1 MRSIPTS
8 GERMASMPS
17 ATTLSAS
24 MSSPESVSSRIA
36 KRGWNMCICRISRRF
51 FSPPENPSFT
61 ERVMNESSIPR
72 SFIFSAR
79 SFRNCGM
86 GMSFFLT
93 SPVPSALGAAR
104 RALIAV
110 RRKFATETP
119 GMAEGYWNARKM
131 PARARASTG
140 SFKRFTPSKRTW
152 PRTILY
158 LGWPMIASESVL
170 LPEPFGPM
178 IAWTEPLSITRSMP
192 FKIVFPSTLTT
203 RSRISRLDMGSLPC
217 RGRGKLRQSHAV
229 ERAGD
234 GRLKLQ
240 PHGARP
246 AVGLAHAVHH
256 GVALRGADLRLDG
269 SLERAHH
276 VAGGDLTRF
285 ARERVA
291 APGAALAVHEPR
303 LAERGDEL
311 LEVRLGQVLTLC
323 DGVQRYR
330 PLTPVA
336 REIDHEP
343 HPVLAAGRNM
353 ESSAR
358 GGLSE
363 HFTRNCTRWIPRRA
377 ASWTETFAASR
388 LAIRLAFLASSACT
402 GPTYFG
408 HSPGED
414 WG

>member
-24 MSSPESVSSRIA
+24 MSRPESVSSRIA

-61 ERVMNESSIPR
+61 ERVMNESSTPR

-93 SPVPSALGAAR
+93 SPVPSGLGAAR

-110 RRKFATETP
+110 GRKFATETP

-140 SFKRFTPSKRTW
+140 IARRFWPSKRTW

-203 RSRISRLDMGSLPC
+203 RSRISRLDMGARPGG
-217 RGRGKLRQSHAV
+217 GRRKLRQGHAI
-229 ERAGD
+229 ERPGN
-234 GRLKLQ
+234 GRLELQ
-240 PHGARP
+240 PHGAR
-246 AVGLAHAVHH
+246 ATVGLTHTVHDWI
-256 GVALRGADLRLDG
+256 ALRGTDLRLDR

-276 VAGGDLTRF
+276 IAGGDLARL

-291 APGAALAVHEPR
+291 TPGATLAVHQTG

-311 LEVRLGQVLTLC
+311 LEVRLGEILALRN
-323 DGVQRYR
+323 GMQRYR

-343 HPVLAAGRNM
+343 HPVFAAGRDVK
-353 ESSAR
+353 SSGRR
-358 GGLSE
+358 GISE
-363 HFTRNCTRWIPRRA
+363 HFTRNCTR
-377 ASWTETFAASR
+377 
-388 LAIRLAFLASSACT
+388 
-402 GPTYFG
+402 
-408 HSPGED
+408 
-414 WG
+414 

>member
-24 MSSPESVSSRIA
+24 MSRPESVSSRIA

-61 ERVMNESSIPR
+61 DRVMKESSIPR

-79 SFRNCGM
+79 SFRNCGI

-93 SPVPSALGAAR
+93 SPAPSALGAAR

-119 GMAEGYWNARKM
+119 GMAEGYWKARKM

-203 RSRISRLDMGSLPC
+203 RSRIFRLDMGSLPC

-234 GRLKLQ
+234 GRLELQ
-240 PHGARP
+240 PHGARA
-246 AVGLAHAVHH
+246 AVGLAHTVDDR
-256 GVALRGADLRLDG
+256 VALRGTDLRLDR
-269 SLERAHH
+269 SLKRAYH
-276 VAGGDLTRF
+276 VAGGDLARL

-291 APGAALAVHEPR
+291 APCTALAVHQTC
-303 LAERGDEL
+303 LTERRDEL
-311 LEVRLGQVLTLC
+311 LEVGLRQVLALR
-323 DGVQRYR
+323 DRVKRHR
-330 PLTPVA
+330 SLTPVA

-343 HPVLAAGRNM
+343 HPVFATGRDV
-353 ESSAR
+353 ECGGR
-358 GGLSE
+358 GGISE
-363 HFTRNCTRWIPRRA
+363 HFTRNCTR
-377 ASWTETFAASR
+377 
-388 LAIRLAFLASSACT
+388 
-402 GPTYFG
+402 
-408 HSPGED
+408 
-414 WG
+414 